1 MIVNSEGMKQIEASS
16 GASVDVLM
24 ERAGSALAEAL
35 QKEITAGERI
45 LILAGCGNNG
55 GDGYV
60 ICRYLKDYNCRIIP
74 VDGLPKTD
82 AALKN
87 MKLLDA
93 AAILKPSAVFRQ
105 IEQADVIIDALYG
118 FGFRGELHNDMRKVF
133 KAVNSSNARVYSVD
147 INSGSEADTDHHD
160 IAAVRSDI
168 TFALDCYKPCHMLR
182 KETGL
187 FREVRLLPLDL
198 PHPEVSPYCEMSEDE
213 FFRSF
218 PRRSENAYKGTYGK
232 TLLIGGSYGMAGA
245 VSLNI
250 TGARTV
256 GAPYVEVC
264 LPEEIYP
271 IVAAKHTTAVFH
283 PFRMH
288 EADRMI
294 EPYSR
299 KAKAIAFGSGAVAL
313 ERKEQCMD
321 MILQSSTVPV
331 ILDAEALRL
340 LHHNT
345 YILRFVK
352 CPVILTPHLGE
363 FAAMLNLPAEV
374 IQDNKMLY
382 ASRFAQEN
390 GVYLVLKGPNTIAAS
405 PNGEIYI
412 NQSGNPALAQA
423 GSGDVLTGI
432 MAGILTLTADVFKAV
447 CMSVWLHGYLADLG
461 TKTHSMQGFCLESF
475 PAIADE
481 LFRRHGF

>member
-1 MIVNSEGMKQIEASS
+1 MIVNSEGMKQIEANS

-93 AAILKPSAVFRQ
+93 SAILKPSAVFRQ
-105 IEQADVIIDALYG
+105 IEQADVIIDAVYG
-118 FGFRGELHNDMRKVF
+118 FGFRGELHNDMRKIF

-160 IAAVRSDI
+160 IAAVHSDI

-245 VSLNI
+245 VMLNI
-250 TGARTV
+250 LGARTV

-271 IVAAKHTTAVFH
+271 ITASACKTAVYH
-283 PFRMH
+283 PFRYDSA
-288 EADRMI
+288 EQVI
-294 EPYSR
+294 EPVSR
-299 KAKAIAFGSGAVAL
+299 KAKAIAFGSGAVFMP
-313 ERKEQCMD
+313 RKEQVMD

-352 CPVILTPHLGE
+352 CPVILTPHIGE
-363 FAAMLNLPAEV
+363 FAAMINLPPEV
-374 IQDNKMLY
+374 IQDNKVRY
-382 ASRFAQEN
+382 AINFAKEY
-390 GVYLVLKGPNTIAAS
+390 GVYLVLKGPNTIVAS
-405 PNGEIYI
+405 PHGEVYI
-412 NQSGNPALAQA
+412 NQSGNAALAQA

-432 MAGILTLTADVFKAV
+432 MAGILTMTADTFKAV
-447 CMSVWLHGYLADLG
+447 CMAVWLHGYLADLG
-461 TKTHSMQGFCLESF
+461 CGAHSMQCFDLESL
-475 PAIADE
+475 PQIADT
-481 LFRRHGF
+481 LFAKHGF